1 MNCRRCCFFNCQY
14 YCFVLFYK
22 DHSLVFI
29 VNPDVG
35 RKSFRSKFIPCS
47 RTGPKISREQRN
59 SVVKAFNTFKYGQIS
74 LTLKCFT
81 GH

>member
-1 MNCRRCCFFNCQY
+1 MVVVVFFNCQY
-14 YCFVLFYK
+14 YCFIIFYK

-29 VNPDVG
+29 VNPHGEQGDLSVPNSLPV
-35 RKSFRSKFIPCS
+35 RVLDQRFQESKGLQLSNVLTPL
-47 RTGPKISREQRN
+47 
-59 SVVKAFNTFKYGQIS
+59 KYGQIS